1 MNADPTL
8 TGSGR
13 VTPFQYWL
21 VTFDGTLLRRRRRER
36 DMSQERLSYRSRV
49 SLGTIQR
56 IEKLSA
62 ATCHFTTLHCL
73 ASALSPDPD
82 ALISELTGGSGDGQ
96 AQHWPLPS
104 PRPEQWWRQAKPF
117 PADRTGHGRYD
128 AAMARELLAMT
139 GEFPNTKGAL
149 LILLAE
155 YRHALHDIA
164 NQTTETGAN
173 GQFH

>member
-1 MNADPTL
+1 MLL
-8 TGSGR
+8 TGGR
-13 VTPFQYWL
+13 RGW
-21 VTFDGTLLRRRRRER
+21 GTGTARRG
-36 DMSQERLSYRSRV
+36 YF
-49 SLGTIQR
+49 GQR

-62 ATCHFTTLHCL
+62 ATCHIATLHCL

-82 ALISELTGGSGDGQ
+82 ALICELTGGSGDGQ
-96 AQHWPLPS
+96 APHGPLPG

-117 PADRTGHGRYD
+117 PADRTEHDRYD

-164 NQTTETGAN
+164 IKPGAN